1 MKQKKNLLAAMVL
14 VAAISM
20 AAEPTRP
27 QRVVE
32 PELAGLVSI
41 APYADVSAKVTSF
54 GLLIGNPV
62 VPALLLASLQ
72 QSAVVTYGRFRT
84 DVPLYLASYAV
95 APGKNDEVVVFPS
108 VDRVARM
115 ALAHPGSERV
125 GKDVLHLIPSEK
137 SPYDRYAVFEGVFT
151 AFASSEALARRALV
165 DSKPSAGEHLPLA
178 RAALRGP
185 GIRSVCQASQR
196 AGVTNV
202 ANVVKGFSRLDL
214 TLDLDG
220 EGLVLMVA
228 GVHADGVADAAFKK
242 RLERELHEIFDV
254 IGGGDSKL
262 CPSVTVNVK
271 GDGGVTG
278 EVRISKEQLTGLGK
292 DFNSFV
298 TKQMSGA
305 LSGENEDKNKNM
317 KKGAKGKVQ
326 KK

>member
-1 MKQKKNLLAAMVL
+1 MKDLAILAVATLTASL
-14 VAAISM
+14 VS
-20 AAEPTRP
+20 AESARP
-27 QRVVE
+27 KVSE

-84 DVPLYLASYAV
+84 DVPLYLVSYAV

-125 GKDVLHLIPSEK
+125 GKDVLHLIPSEE

-151 AFASSEALARRALV
+151 AFASSEALARRALA
-165 DSKPSAGEHLPLA
+165 DSKPSAGENLPLV

-185 GIRSVCQASQR
+185 GVRSVCQASQR

-214 TLDLDG
+214 TLDLDD
-220 EGLVLMVA
+220 EGLALTVA
-228 GVHADGVADAAFKK
+228 GVRADGVTDATFKK
-242 RLERELHEIFDV
+242 NLERELHDIFDV

-262 CPSVTVNVK
+262 CPTVKVDVK
-271 GDGGVTG
+271 GGGGVTG
-278 EVRISKEQLTGLGK
+278 EVRITKEQLKGLGK

-305 LSGENEDKNKNM
+305 LSGEDESKNKNM

>member
-1 MKQKKNLLAAMVL
+1 MKDLAILAVATLTASL
-14 VAAISM
+14 VS
-20 AAEPTRP
+20 AEPARP
-27 QRVVE
+27 KVSE

-84 DVPLYLASYAV
+84 DVPVYLASYAV
-95 APGKNDEVVVFPS
+95 APEKNDEVVVFPS

-125 GKDVLHLIPSEK
+125 SKDVLHLIPSEK

-165 DSKPSAGEHLPLA
+165 DSKPSAGEHLPLV
-178 RAALRGP
+178 RAALRSP

-214 TLDLDG
+214 TLDLDA
-220 EGLVLMVA
+220 EGLVLTVA
-228 GVHADGVADAAFKK
+228 GVRADGVADAAFKK

-271 GDGGVTG
+271 GGGGVTG

-305 LSGENEDKNKNM
+305 LSGEDEGKNKNM

>member
-1 MKQKKNLLAAMVL
+1 MKDLAILAVATLTASL
-14 VAAISM
+14 VS
-20 AAEPTRP
+20 AEPARP
-27 QRVVE
+27 KVSE
-32 PELAGLVSI
+32 PELAGLVTI

-84 DVPLYLASYAV
+84 DVPVYLASYAV

-151 AFASSEALARRALV
+151 AFASSEALARRALA
-165 DSKPSAGEHLPLA
+165 DSKPSAGENLPLV

-185 GIRSVCQASQR
+185 GVRSVCQASQR

-214 TLDLDG
+214 TLDLDD
-220 EGLVLMVA
+220 EGLALTIA
-228 GVHADGVADAAFKK
+228 GVRADGVTDATFKK
-242 RLERELHEIFDV
+242 NLERELHDIFDV

-262 CPSVTVNVK
+262 CPTVKVDVK
-271 GDGGVTG
+271 GGGGVTG
-278 EVRISKEQLTGLGK
+278 EVRITKEQLKGLGK

-305 LSGENEDKNKNM
+305 LSGEDESKNKNM